1 MAATITGKGE
11 NPNLRYILVNE
22 FLVEFK
28 LGFVEWGFFDPF
40 YDRDFIIE
48 TPTLG
53 GYFFLGNSPPS

>member
-53 GYFFLGNSPPS
+53 G